1 MSDVL
6 RAFFG
11 GLRQGR
17 LARLPFLGFWVL
29 LWLLLALYGTGI
41 AFGIGVAEPLI
52 FDGPGA
58 ARDWLLGHF
67 GPPVL
72 VLLGLCGLLFVL
84 AQLNLLAKRIRDM
97 GLPGWSVLLVIAL
110 LAAALRYTLPPGGA
124 PLDPET
130 HGLLLLALL
139 LIPSGIFTRQ
149 LSPAPLDQP
158 ATDGVTVEPG
168 ATAAPHETVEP
179 VEVVAA
185 GCRSHE

>member
-1 MSDVL
+1 ML
-6 RAFFG
+6 HAFFG
-11 GLRQGR
+11 GLTQGR
-17 LARLPFLGFWVL
+17 LTRLPFLGFWVL
-29 LWLLLALYGTGI
+29 LWLLVALYGTGI

-58 ARDWLLGHF
+58 ARDWLAGHF

-110 LAAALRYTLPPGGA
+110 LAAALRYTLPPGGG

-139 LIPSGIFTRQ
+139 LIPSGLFTRR
-149 LSPAPLDQP
+149 PLPVSVDQP
-158 ATDGVTVEPG
+158 AADGAPMEPG
-168 ATAAPHETVEP
+168 ATGSAPA
-179 VEVVAA
+179 EVPQP
-185 GCRSHE
+185 